1 MPDLS
6 RVVSSPLSG
15 KLGRL
20 CLSLSL
26 GLAMPAWADSGV
38 SLFSPSGTVKAVRQ
52 VRAQFATPMV
62 PFGDMGLPAPFAI
75 DCGKAEPA
83 VVAGAGRWADERNW
97 NYDFE
102 RDLPAGVAC
111 SFSLKPGLK
120 DLAGKPLQ
128 GTASYRF
135 STGGPA
141 IVEAVPYDGQP
152 YIDENQNFVLGLDAA
167 PNEASVAANAYCRA
181 DGINEKIPVRLL
193 KGKELEQV
201 LTLRKSFLDRY
212 LTVYFKKRGTVWK
225 VGMPVASKGAPPL
238 PVTVLQCK
246 RSFPA
251 NAKVSLVWG
260 EGIASASGIA
270 TDKAQTLQY
279 KTRPDFTA
287 KFSCERSNPKEQCI
301 PFLPMRVQFSAP
313 VSAAQVRA
321 MTLKAGGKTYA
332 PTIAKDEE
340 KAEFLYGATFNG
352 PFPVQAS
359 FVLNLPPKLTD
370 DAGRALLNRARFP
383 MTVRTGEQPPLLKFP
398 APFGIIEAKGDGLL
412 PVTVR
417 NIEPVLSGK
426 EVAQPSA
433 AATGATL
440 RVPDNDDKFIIEWMQ
455 RLAGNGDGGEYW
467 QPYAQYAGNMSKS
480 VLADA
485 SGTRPISLP
494 RPDGKKTF
502 EVIGIP

>member
-1 MPDLS
+1 
-6 RVVSSPLSG
+6 
-15 KLGRL
+15 
-20 CLSLSL
+20 
-26 GLAMPAWADSGV
+26 MPAWADSGV

-111 SFSLKPGLK
+111 SFTLKAGLK

-128 GTASYRF
+128 GTTSYRF

-152 YIDENQNFVLGLDAA
+152 YIDENQIFVLGLDAV

-181 DGINEKIPVRLL
+181 DGINEKIPVRRLV
-193 KGKELEQV
+193 GKELEQV

-212 LTVYFKKRGTVWK
+212 LTVYFKKRGTLWK

-270 TDKAQTLQY
+270 TEKAQTLQF

-301 PFLPMRVQFSAP
+301 PFLPMRLQFSAP
-313 VSAAQVRA
+313 VKASLVRA
-321 MTLKAGGKTYA
+321 MTLTGRRQDVCADDLEGRGKGG
-332 PTIAKDEE
+332 I
-340 KAEFLYGATFNG
+340 
-352 PFPVQAS
+352 
-359 FVLNLPPKLTD
+359 
-370 DAGRALLNRARFP
+370 RAR
-383 MTVRTGEQPPLLKFP
+383 R
-398 APFGIIEAKGDGLL
+398 
-412 PVTVR
+412 
-417 NIEPVLSGK
+417 
-426 EVAQPSA
+426 
-433 AATGATL
+433 
-440 RVPDNDDKFIIEWMQ
+440 
-455 RLAGNGDGGEYW
+455 
-467 QPYAQYAGNMSKS
+467 
-480 VLADA
+480 
-485 SGTRPISLP
+485 
-494 RPDGKKTF
+494 
-502 EVIGIP
+502 

>member
-1 MPDLS
+1 MPDHPH
-6 RVVSSPLSG
+6 VVSSPLFG

-20 CLSLSL
+20 GLLLSL

-111 SFSLKPGLK
+111 SFTLKPGLK
-120 DLAGKPLQ
+120 DLAGQALQ
-128 GTASYRF
+128 GTSAYRF

-152 YIDENQNFVLGLDAA
+152 YIDENQIFVLGLDAA
-167 PNEASVAANAYCRA
+167 PNDASVAANAYCRA

-201 LTLRKSFLDRY
+201 LALRKNFVDRY
-212 LTVYFKKRGTVWK
+212 LTVYFKKRGVIWK

-251 NAKVSLVWG
+251 NAKVSLV
-260 EGIASASGIA
+260 
-270 TDKAQTLQY
+270 
-279 KTRPDFTA
+279 
-287 KFSCERSNPKEQCI
+287 
-301 PFLPMRVQFSAP
+301 
-313 VSAAQVRA
+313 
-321 MTLKAGGKTYA
+321 
-332 PTIAKDEE
+332 
-340 KAEFLYGATFNG
+340 
-352 PFPVQAS
+352 
-359 FVLNLPPKLTD
+359 
-370 DAGRALLNRARFP
+370 
-383 MTVRTGEQPPLLKFP
+383 
-398 APFGIIEAKGDGLL
+398 
-412 PVTVR
+412 
-417 NIEPVLSGK
+417 
-426 EVAQPSA
+426 
-433 AATGATL
+433 
-440 RVPDNDDKFIIEWMQ
+440 
-455 RLAGNGDGGEYW
+455 
-467 QPYAQYAGNMSKS
+467 
-480 VLADA
+480 
-485 SGTRPISLP
+485 
-494 RPDGKKTF
+494 
-502 EVIGIP
+502 